1 MICSW
6 LSERLEI
13 SLHQYQLTCLS
24 LIVKVTLNKFKFST
38 KLPLYDHF
46 FSLNYQKI
54 RNNFELQGVSDKVL
68 DSKTYTTILN
78 RLNVEEA
85 NQALR

>member
-1 MICSW
+1 MICNW

-24 LIVKVTLNKFKFST
+24 LIVK
-38 KLPLYDHF
+38 
-46 FSLNYQKI
+46 KI
-54 RNNFELQGVSDKVL
+54 RNNFELQGVSEKIL
-68 DSKTYTTILN
+68 DSKTYSTILN